1 MRLTFVLTHP
11 VQYFSPWFR
20 YITAERS
27 AEIDL
32 TVLYGAVPTP
42 EQQGIGFGTAF
53 SWDVPVTDGHR
64 FVVCAGADP
73 ASAAGAGEAGR
84 SQRDFSSDSFFGV
97 DVPDIA
103 ERIAATSPDAV
114 IVPGWHS
121 VMQTRA
127 LRWCRRRGVPV
138 LYRGDSTLESG
149 PRWPVRPLWA
159 VKTRLMLRQFD
170 AYLAVG
176 RRATEYLRA
185 FGVGERLIYHSP
197 HCVDNDWFAAQA
209 AGHRGNRRALRE
221 GAGARDDDFV
231 VLFAGKFVGRKR
243 PLDAVR
249 VVAGLGPRAV
259 LMMAGDGPLADEARN
274 EAARLGI
281 RLHWRGFLNQSA
293 LPEAF
298 AASDALLVPSTW
310 ESWGLIVNEALA
322 SGVPCVVTSGVA
334 AAPDLVTD
342 GSSGYTVPVGDVS
355 SMTTRLAEIRDARAQ
370 GHDFAPA
377 CRQHAAA
384 CSFEKATDGVVKA
397 LRSVVPDVRR
407 VRRQADRDRP
417 VR

>member
-1 MRLTFVLTHP
+1 MSSTPIRLTFVLTHP

-20 YITAERS
+20 YITAERR
-27 AEIDL
+27 ADIDL

-53 SWDVPVTDGHR
+53 SWDVPVTDGYR
-64 FVVCAGADP
+64 FALCTDTP
-73 ASAAGAGEAGR
+73 A
-84 SQRDFSSDSFFGV
+84 RDVSSDSFFGV
-97 DVPDIA
+97 DVPDID
-103 ERIAATSPDAV
+103 ERIAATAPDAV

-127 LRWCRRRGVPV
+127 LRGCRRRGVPV
-138 LYRGDSTLESG
+138 LYRGDSTLASG
-149 PRWPVRPLWA
+149 PRGLVRPIWA

-185 FGVGERLIYHSP
+185 FGIAERVIYHSP

-209 AGHRGNRRALRE
+209 ATHQGSRRALRE

-249 VVAGLGPRAV
+249 AVAGLGSRAV
-259 LMMAGDGPLADEARN
+259 LLMAGDGPLADEARR
-274 EAARLGI
+274 EAARLGV

-334 AAPDLVTD
+334 AAPDLIAD
-342 GSSGYTVPVGDVS
+342 GASGFTVRGGDVA
-355 SMTTRLAEIRDARAQ
+355 SMTRRLAEIRTARER
-370 GHDFAPA
+370 GHDFAAA
-377 CRQHAAA
+377 CRQHAGV
-384 CSFEKATDGVVKA
+384 CSFEKATDGVVAA
-397 LRSVVPDVRR
+397 LRSVV
-407 VRRQADRDRP
+407 RP
-417 VR
+417 VAGSVRLPGGPRSSSEVTTRVD